1 MMRWK
6 GFSCAA
12 AALVLM
18 AAPVSAQTISLLPKV
33 GGFAPLS
40 DLQDANGGVQEL
52 KGSLAIGLAAELKLP
67 VLPRLRVGFDYA
79 TNSELSDSGIGATGT
94 APNATLLAVT
104 GDLVLRPLNA
114 GPIRPYGLLGAGVK
128 HYDIS
133 TDELTDPDLQAIFD
147 HNQSNFTGHL
157 GAGLDVG
164 LGVLGVTVEASDYIS
179 RFDPGDAGDS
189 KWQNDIFAMVGM
201 RLGLF

>member
-1 MMRWK
+1 MMRWNR
-6 GFSCAA
+6 FSWVAA
-12 AALVLM
+12 CLVLVS
-18 AAPVSAQTISLLPKV
+18 APLSAQTISLLPKV

-40 DLQDANGGVQEL
+40 DLQDANGGTQGL
-52 KGSLAIGLAAELKLP
+52 KGSLAIGLAAEMKLP

-79 TNSELSDSGIGATGT
+79 TNSELSDSGIGATGS

-104 GDLVLRPLNA
+104 GDLVLRPLSA
-114 GPIRPYGLLGAGVK
+114 GPIRPYGLLGAGIK

-147 HNQSNFTGHL
+147 QNRSSFTGHL
-157 GAGLDVG
+157 GAGLDISLG
-164 LGVLGVTVEASDYIS
+164 LLGVTVEASDYIS
-179 RFDPGDAGDS
+179 RFDPGAAGNS